1 MCYDDGMK
9 TRFVILLS
17 ALLLSGAGCA
27 PLQRLEDA
35 LAKVPWFGKP
45 SSAAAEASRSIALA
59 PGLAFTVRPSTLGVT
74 GAFDE
79 VIGDESRALRVT
91 VREAA
96 PEAFLAMTWEGVS
109 ATGTLALA
117 SYGDAEAM
125 LLPAFWPAGEGEA
138 RRNGGVWMTRAAFET
153 LQNEGA
159 VEWRLGLAEQT
170 LSAVSRA
177 FQTFNNL
184 AVAYAGSSTS
194 STAASPFRLQ
204 KTGTSDTFPLLVD
217 GRLTLVRVVRA
228 SSWFADLFILDHP
241 ENPMILKVVVHAAA
255 QPALKALEPTS
266 VRWSELGYEIT
277 SISRP

>member
-1 MCYDDGMK
+1 MR

-27 PLQRLEDA
+27 PRERLENA
-35 LAKVPWFGKP
+35 LAKVPWFGAP
-45 SSAAAEASRSIALA
+45 SNAASEASRSIALES
-59 PGLAFTVRPSTLGVT
+59 GLAFTVRPSTLGVT
-74 GAFDE
+74 GAFDG

-96 PEAFLAMTWEGVS
+96 PETFLATTWESAS

-117 SYGDAEAM
+117 LYGDAEAM
-125 LLPAFWPAGEGEA
+125 LLPAFWPVGEGEA
-138 RRNGGVWMTRAAFET
+138 RQNGGLWMTRAAFET
-153 LQNEGA
+153 LQNEGG

-170 LSAVSRA
+170 LSVVSRA
-177 FQTFNNL
+177 FQTFNTL
-184 AVAYAGSSTS
+184 AITYAGSATTS
-194 STAASPFRLQ
+194 GAASPFHLK

-241 ENPMILKVVVHAAA
+241 ENPLILKVVVHTAA
-255 QPALKALEPTS
+255 QPALKALEPTP
-266 VRWSELGYEIT
+266 VHWNELGYEIT